1 MIKSAQPAEY
11 YFAGSPQLADL
22 ERNALREGLNFIEE
36 LVFEN
41 GAVYRGYL
49 KDGSRHGPGT

>member
-1 MIKSAQPAEY
+1 MEKLAELEKHAIK
-11 YFAGSPQLADL
+11 D
-22 ERNALREGLNFIEE
+22 GLQFIEE

-49 KDGSRHGPGT
+49 KDGTRHGPGT